1 MSVCYQTRL
10 ACAPKTN
17 PYDIK
22 KGQEISTTVVH
33 NWILTQERIRL
44 LPKFK
49 GESKLNY
56 VSKLSSS
63 VDLHSFVVSIRANL
77 Y

>member
-17 PYDIK
+17 LYYIK

-33 NWILTQERIRL
+33 NWLTQERIRL